1 MATNG
6 IISFGVEF
14 PHFSAALFPTESAAT
29 YFDFA
34 VAPYWADNDA
44 RLNGRVSWE
53 MYSTGD
59 SQTTDDIIERINE
72 FINENEDSDFAG
84 NFTFIGTWTE
94 MHPFPAGASAILA
107 APYLEQVSGVSNGC
121 ITSLYLNSYY
131 IQSEYFNRYLPLFH
145 ENLD

>member
-1 MATNG
+1 MGTNG
-6 IISFGVEF
+6 IVSFGVEF

-59 SQTTDDIIERINE
+59 SSATDDIINRINA
-72 FINENEDSDFAG
+72 FINANVDSETNFAG
-84 NFTFIGTWTE
+84 NFAFIGNWTE
-94 MHPFPAGASAILA
+94 MHPFPAGASVILA
-107 APYLEQVSGVSNGC
+107 APYLEHVRVV
-121 ITSLYLNSYY
+121 
-131 IQSEYFNRYLPLFH
+131 
-145 ENLD
+145 